1 MAFKAFNLSA
11 AIFFLQESKIYG
23 SHFKEI
29 TADAP
34 KPTKITF
41 GDSDEDWYN
50 DSLLIFHPCL
60 WKLDFSVDDGMDIIR
75 SVIWKLIAATDGNPK
90 I

>member
-1 MAFKAFNLSA
+1 MLFRTVNASKGSIYYNRIRINIKVVCIWVIYDKWPLIYRLPF
-11 AIFFLQESKIYG
+11 FFLQESKIYG

-41 GDSDEDWYN
+41 GDSDED
-50 DSLLIFHPCL
+50 
-60 WKLDFSVDDGMDIIR
+60 
-75 SVIWKLIAATDGNPK
+75 
-90 I
+90 

>member
-41 GDSDEDWYN
+41 GDSDED
-50 DSLLIFHPCL
+50 
-60 WKLDFSVDDGMDIIR
+60 
-75 SVIWKLIAATDGNPK
+75 
-90 I
+90 